1 MEYKVPS
8 QCNST
13 WVNKISM
20 EHKYCWYSEQQS
32 YFLSVPLPNVLA
44 CPLHWPAALDYLA
57 ASPNL
62 NYLAKNIILPLHHYF
77 CTHSLSSPMAPLPFL
92 RSLPWPDCRFLLL
105 SNQSGLNESPH
116 SNNPSSTLLSLRI
129 NLAQSHLCPP
139 SCCQSLSLGLCRN
152 SPFWS
157 VLASQPKQSG

>member
-116 SNNPSSTLLSLRI
+116 SNNPSSTLLYASTWHNPTFAHQVAAKALVLVFAEI
-129 NLAQSHLCPP
+129 LP
-139 SCCQSLSLGLCRN
+139 SDLS
-152 SPFWS
+152 
-157 VLASQPKQSG
+157 